1 MKIKK
6 LLFISKDPGGVNSII
21 PVIKKCK
28 KEFDKYEC
36 IIISHKLSEYRY
48 SEENISTLG
57 LEEFNYNS
65 DKKKAVTNILKL
77 YQPDIIITG
86 SSRPYDYEPVTPEQL
101 FVEIAKQKNI
111 ISISILDYWGKYLER
126 FSSFDG
132 EFNLLFVPDK
142 ICALD
147 QLSMKSLLSLG
158 IRKDNIKITHNPNF
172 DKIVRE
178 TFNSKSQLI
187 SDKSEFNVLFISQ
200 PLIESKD
207 KYNQGYSQIDMFNN
221 FLIFLTSWQRDASK
235 NVQVWLHP
243 KEDKNRWNKMISK
256 ASSEFIKID
265 ICEQRDNNIFEWADF
280 LVSGF
285 STLMYQ
291 ALYYSLP
298 VISMQIGLNKKD
310 QLITN
315 ELDLSIPLY
324 SKDEMNVFSK
334 EFDISLYSKILEKQK
349 NKLTSQKIFFSDGLA
364 TKRIVNIIDSVNT
377 GE

>member
-6 LLFISKDPGGVNSII
+6 LLFISKDPGGVNSIL

-28 KEFDKYEC
+28 KESDKYEC
-36 IIISHKLSEYRY
+36 IVISHQLTEYRY
-48 SEENISTLG
+48 LEENIATIG

-65 DKKKAVTNILKL
+65 NKKKAVSNVLNV

-86 SSRPYDYEPVTPEQL
+86 SSRPYDYEPITPEQL
-101 FVEIAKQKNI
+101 FIEIAKEKKI

-132 EFNLLFVPDK
+132 EFNLSFVPDK

-147 QLSMKSLLSLG
+147 QISMKSLLSLG
-158 IRKDNIKITHNPNF
+158 IIKDDIKITHNPNF
-172 DKIVRE
+172 DQIVSA
-178 TFNSKSQLI
+178 TVNSKSRLV
-187 SDKSEFNVLFISQ
+187 SDKPEFNVLFISQ

-221 FLIFLTSWQRDASK
+221 FLIFLSLWKPHASK
-235 NVQVWLHP
+235 HVQVWLHP
-243 KEDKNRWNKMISK
+243 KEDKNKWNKMISE
-256 ASSEFIKID
+256 ASSECIRID
-265 ICEQRDNNIFEWADF
+265 ISEQRDNDIFEWSDF

-291 ALYYSLP
+291 ALYYLLP

-315 ELDLSIPLY
+315 GLDLSIPLY
-324 SKDEMNVFSK
+324 TKDEMDVFSK
-334 EFDISLYSKILEKQK
+334 SFDISLHSRMLEKQK
-349 NKLTSQKIFFSDGLA
+349 NKLTSENIFFSDGLA
-364 TKRIVNIIDSVNT
+364 TQRIVHLINNMNT

>member
-1 MKIKK
+1 MTIKK

-28 KEFDKYEC
+28 KKPDKYEC
-36 IIISHKLSEYRY
+36 TIISHKLTEYRY
-48 SEENISTLG
+48 LEENISAVR
-57 LEEFNYNS
+57 LENFNYKSN
-65 DKKKAVTNILKL
+65 KKKAITNVLSL

-86 SSRPYDYEPVTPEQL
+86 SSRPYDYEPVTPEQM
-101 FVEIAKQKNI
+101 FIEIAKEKNI
-111 ISISILDYWGKYLER
+111 VSICILDHWGKYLER

-147 QLSMKSLLSLG
+147 QISMKSLLNLG
-158 IRKDNIKITHNPNF
+158 IRKDNIEITHNPNF
-172 DKIVRE
+172 DQIVRE
-178 TFNSKSQLI
+178 TMNLKSRLI

-221 FLIFLTSWQRDASK
+221 FLIFLTLWERHTSK
-235 NVQVWLHP
+235 NIQIWLHP
-243 KEDKNRWNKMISK
+243 KEDKNKWNKMISE

-265 ICEQRDNNIFEWADF
+265 ICEQRDNKIFKWADF

-285 STLMYQ
+285 STVMYQ
-291 ALYYSLP
+291 ALYYLLP

-315 ELDLSIPLY
+315 ELDLSTPLY
-324 SKDEMNVFSK
+324 SKDEIDSFSK
-334 EFDISLYSKILEKQK
+334 EFDIRLHSGMLEKQK
-349 NKLTSQKIFFSDGLA
+349 NKLARQKIFFSDGLA
-364 TKRIVNIIDSVNT
+364 TKRILNIINNAST

>member
-1 MKIKK
+1 MKIVK

-28 KEFDKYEC
+28 KELNKYEC
-36 IIISHKLSEYRY
+36 IIISHELTEYRY
-48 SEENISTLG
+48 SKENISTIG
-57 LEEFNYNS
+57 LEGFDYNS
-65 DKKKAVTNILKL
+65 NKKIAVSNVLDL

-86 SSRPYDYEPVTPEQL
+86 SSRPYDYEPVTPEQF
-101 FVEIAKQKNI
+101 FVEISKEKNI
-111 ISISILDYWGKYLER
+111 ISISILDYWGEYLER

-132 EFNLLFVPDK
+132 DFNLSFVPDK

-147 QLSMKSLLSLG
+147 QISKKSLLSLG
-158 IRKDNIKITHNPNF
+158 IKKDNIVLTHNPNF
-172 DKIVRE
+172 DKVVHE
-178 TFNSKSQLI
+178 TFNSKSLLI
-187 SDKSEFNVLFISQ
+187 SEKSEFNVIFISQ

-221 FLIFLTSWQRDASK
+221 FLFFLTSWECHKSK
-235 NVQVWLHP
+235 NVKVWLHP
-243 KEDKNRWNKMISK
+243 KEDKKKWNKVISE

-265 ICEQRDNNIFEWADF
+265 VFEQRDSKIFEWADF
-280 LVSGF
+280 IVSGF
-285 STLMYQ
+285 STLIYQ
-291 ALYYSLP
+291 ALYYLLP

-324 SKDEMNVFSK
+324 SKEEINILSK
-334 EFDISLYSKILEKQK
+334 DFDIFFHSRKLEKQK

-364 TKRIVNIIDSVNT
+364 TKRIISIINNINI

>member
-1 MKIKK
+1 
-6 LLFISKDPGGVNSII
+6 VNSIL

-28 KEFDKYEC
+28 KESDKYEC
-36 IIISHKLSEYRY
+36 IVISHQLTEYRY
-48 SEENISTLG
+48 LEENIATIG

-65 DKKKAVTNILKL
+65 NKKKAVSNILNV

-86 SSRPYDYEPVTPEQL
+86 SSRPYDYEPITPEQL
-101 FVEIAKQKNI
+101 FIEIAKEKKI

-132 EFNLLFVPDK
+132 EFNLSFVPDK

-147 QLSMKSLLSLG
+147 QISMKSLLSLG
-158 IRKDNIKITHNPNF
+158 IIKDDVEITHNPNF
-172 DKIVRE
+172 DQIVSE
-178 TFNSKSQLI
+178 TVNSKSRLV
-187 SDKSEFNVLFISQ
+187 SDKTEFNVLFISQ
-200 PLIESKD
+200 PLIESED

-221 FLIFLTSWQRDASK
+221 LIKFLSLWEPQAFK
-235 NVQVWLHP
+235 HVQVWLHP
-243 KEDKNRWNKMISK
+243 KEDKNKWNMMISE
-256 ASSEFIKID
+256 ASSECIRID
-265 ICEQRDNNIFEWADF
+265 ISEQRNNDIFEWSDF

-291 ALYYSLP
+291 ALYYLLP

-315 ELDLSIPLY
+315 DLDLSIPLY
-324 SKDEMNVFSK
+324 TTDEIDVFSK
-334 EFDISLYSKILEKQK
+334 SFDISLHSRMLEKQK
-349 NKLTSQKIFFSDGLA
+349 NKLTSENIFFSDGLA
-364 TKRIVNIIDSVNT
+364 TQRIVHLINNMNT